1 MIAYKG
7 QHTIHKKG
15 GQLYWRTENG
25 SMEGINNGFAYFSSK
40 NLSAEN
46 QQTRFTIRFGLDGTQ
61 VYEVNNQQVQVNSGQ
76 FFVMNEGTEY
86 HLRALNNEDTT
97 MLAFC
102 FNEQFIADF
111 IACKQKSN
119 LSLLD
124 SGGLFECTNSTF
136 HFPEHSL
143 VVDAGLKTCIEE
155 LMDEH
160 ICAPVDMVDEFELFS
175 TILTTV
181 MRRTKEVLS
190 PFERQNVVKKSTQV
204 ELFKRLSIARD
215 YIQAHYCEDVNLNEI
230 SRVACLSPYHF
241 HRAFKH
247 TFGIT
252 PKKFVTHLRI
262 ERAKWLLENGDR
274 SVQMIC
280 HEIGFRDVSSFT
292 RLFCS
297 YTGHTPSV
305 YRNLL
310 SNKLIMTA

>member
-7 QHTIHKKG
+7 QHTIHKMG

-25 SMEGINNGFAYFSSK
+25 SMEGINNGFAYFSSQ

-46 QQTRFTIRFGLDGTQ
+46 QQTRFTIRFGLNGTQ
-61 VYEVNNQQVQVNSGQ
+61 VYHLADSVVHVNSDQ

-86 HLRALNNEDTT
+86 EISTLNNEDVT

-102 FNEQFIADF
+102 FNERFVADF
-111 IACKQKSN
+111 INCMCKSN
-119 LSLLD
+119 SSLLD
-124 SGGLFECTNSTF
+124 AGGLFECDNETF

-143 VVDAGLKTCIEE
+143 VVDSE
-155 LMDEH
+155 LRGKINYLVEKQLQQSSDLT
-160 ICAPVDMVDEFELFS
+160 DEFELFAEM
-175 TILTTV
+175 LKAV
-181 MRRTKEVLS
+181 LRRSKEVLS
-190 PFERQNVVKKSTQV
+190 PFDRQNVVKTSTRV

-215 YIQAHYCEDVNLNEI
+215 YIQAHFCEDVNLNEI

-262 ERAKWLLENGDR
+262 EKAKWLLENKEK

-280 HEIGFRDVSSFT
+280 NAVGFRDVSSFT
-292 RLFCS
+292 RLFTS

-305 YRNLL
+305 YRGLL
-310 SNKLIMTA
+310 SNKFIMSA